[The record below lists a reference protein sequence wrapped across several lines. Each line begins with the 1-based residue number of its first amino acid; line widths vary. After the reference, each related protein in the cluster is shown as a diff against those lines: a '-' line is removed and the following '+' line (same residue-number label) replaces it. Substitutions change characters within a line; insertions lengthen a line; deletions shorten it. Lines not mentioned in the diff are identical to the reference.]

1 MFSRYARL
9 FLLYF
14 SRFSKF
20 FNFKFSNDTIVTF
33 SAYAVAKT
41 NHEVPEHLAC
51 FVAAHAGSC
60 STSRDEMSDDIDDTF
75 LDLSDFEDEAEN

>member
-1 MFSRYARL
+1 MGNQIVNSQIRL
-9 FLLYF
+9 QCLAG
-14 SRFSKF
+14 KF
-20 FNFKFSNDTIVTF
+20 FRIENETIAIF
-33 SAYAVAKT
+33 PAYAVAKT

-51 FVAAHAGSC
+51 FVAAHASCC